1 MEVDEKELI
10 KLSTQMGLSHH
21 GKGNIFFKYGD
32 IGDHFYIIIKGKV
45 KVLLPNE
52 KKRETA
58 HELRLE
64 LENV

>member
-1 MEVDEKELI
+1 MEVDEQELI
-10 KLSTQMGLSHH
+10 KLTTQMGLSHH

-52 KKRETA
+52 KKR
-58 HELRLE
+58 
-64 LENV
+64 